1 MEFNSGC
8 NGDAS
13 LYWLFLGSRELA
25 MGMHRQNKGLSRL
38 RKETFPGNGG
48 DDERLATTDTTTTL
62 RNAAP
67 NCLEYFRVH
76 FVHLDL
82 LGLLLSQP
90 SWAASRAAIA
100 CSCRSRRSRS
110 RRSRCCRRSMVRR
123 RRLSWRGIPGRHT
136 RRGSEAECL

>member
-13 LYWLFLGSRELA
+13 LLA

-38 RKETFPGNGG
+38 HKDTCLGKDG

-82 LGLLLSQP
+82 LGLLVLG
-90 SWAASRAAIA
+90 
-100 CSCRSRRSRS
+100 
-110 RRSRCCRRSMVRR
+110 
-123 RRLSWRGIPGRHT
+123 RLKQT
-136 RRGSEAECL
+136 